1 MRVFRELGFTD
12 PRDPAFIRILN
23 SPFILGWVLIN
34 SAKDRNEELKLEAQ
48 KIEALQSFIQPELYM
63 RIKGQTELGSVPLK
77 NWVKNEL
84 SKRLGKLM
92 KKRERNV

>member
-1 MRVFRELGFTD
+1 M
-12 PRDPAFIRILN
+12 
-23 SPFILGWVLIN
+23 LIN